1 MKPNQQ
7 DCLTCPKCGS
17 TNFSEDEF
25 RQYTVHASALPGGG
39 LSPSNESR
47 HVKICMCG
55 HPMPVGALARFDEV
69 GKGFQESLDLAW
81 QHLEKRNPDK
91 ILAELARDFVTR
103 REFNELT
110 GRLDGLQAILGQ
122 ARGKDTDQPVPG

>member
-1 MKPNQQ
+1 
-7 DCLTCPKCGS
+7 
-17 TNFSEDEF
+17 
-25 RQYTVHASALPGGG
+25 
-39 LSPSNESR
+39 
-47 HVKICMCG
+47 
-55 HPMPVGALARFDEV
+55 MPVGALARFDEV

-122 ARGKDTDQPVPG
+122 ARGKDTDTPVPG